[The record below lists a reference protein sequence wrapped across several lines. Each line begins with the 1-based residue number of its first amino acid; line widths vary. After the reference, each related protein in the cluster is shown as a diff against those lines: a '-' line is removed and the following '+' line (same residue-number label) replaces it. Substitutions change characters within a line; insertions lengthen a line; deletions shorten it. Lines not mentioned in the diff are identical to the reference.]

1 MLCSKI
7 IQASADAFARAVQSQ
22 CAAIP
27 GVRNQHSQAVKKAFA
42 ECQST
47 VQRYDREGYVWVNTL
62 KPSTRAPV
70 MMLRALNAE
79 ISTIGDSVSH
89 GGDAMRQ
96 IKFQWWKDAIASSFQ
111 GKDVKH
117 PVIQALTFCN
127 SIQPLSQYRLQRM
140 LQAKREDQCE
150 HRPFQTMQSLED
162 FAEDTQS
169 QLAYLQLQAAG
180 VQNNDADHAAS
191 HLGKAIGI
199 TSMLRGMH
207 QFLKQ
212 GTHYFPVDLCTKHNV
227 VPERLLQGEELD
239 SPAVRDVVFEMASVA
254 HVHLKH
260 SIELHGR
267 AEKLPREAK
276 QAMLSRVSCQLFL
289 KALESGDFHLF
300 SPSMRR
306 GGFSPLWY
314 ALEVHWARAR
324 L

>member
-1 MLCSKI
+1 M
-7 IQASADAFARAVQSQ
+7 
-22 CAAIP
+22 P
-27 GVRNQHSQAVKKAFA
+27 GVRRQHSQAVKKAFA

-62 KPSTRAPV
+62 QPSTRAPV

-79 ISTIGDSVSH
+79 ISVIGDSVSH

-96 IKFQWWKDAIASSFQ
+96 IKFQWWKDAIASCFK

-117 PVIQALTFCN
+117 PVIEALAFCN

-140 LQAKREDQCE
+140 LEAKREDQCE
-150 HRPFQTMQSLED
+150 HRPFQTMQNVED
-162 FAEDTQS
+162 FGENTQS

-180 VQNNDADHAAS
+180 VRNSDADHAAS

-207 QFLKQ
+207 QFMKQ
-212 GTHYFPVDLCTKHNV
+212 GIHYFPADLCTKHNV
-227 VPERLLQGEELD
+227 VPERLLQGEGLE
-239 SPAVRDVVFEMASVA
+239 SEAVREVVYEMASVA

-267 AEKLPREAK
+267 AEKLSREAK

-289 KALESGDFHLF
+289 QALQRSDFHLF
-300 SPSMRR
+300 SQRMRG

-314 ALEVHWARAR
+314 ALQVRWARAR